1 MLSEYL
7 QKAILFSLLH
17 RIDVDLANQR
27 RQEGCP
33 FCDGGPLHWANY
45 PRKPRGGPSSLP
57 EKYSIRH
64 SLCCGREGCRRRTL
78 PPSCLFLGR
87 KVYWAMVILVV
98 MVLRQARPH
107 GASTRELM
115 RTFGIDRKTLFRWI
129 AYFRDVF
136 PHSAKWQRLRGRISS
151 QVKDSRLP
159 ADLVEYFFQH
169 SGCPPDEGLVAC
181 LRFLASG

>member
-1 MLSEYL
+1 MLSEL
-7 QKAILFSLLH
+7 SQKAILFSLLH
-17 RIDVDLANQR
+17 RIDVDLANQC
-27 RQEGCP
+27 RQNGCA
-33 FCDGGPLHWANY
+33 FCDGGPLHQANY
-45 PRKPRGGPSSLP
+45 LRKPRGGPSCLP
-57 EKYSIRH
+57 EEYSIRH

-87 KVYWAMVILVV
+87 KVYWAMVILIV
-98 MVLRQARPH
+98 MVLRQARPN

-136 PHSAKWQRLRGRISS
+136 PHSAKWQILRGRISS

-159 ADLVEYFFQH
+159 ADLADHFFQH
-169 SGCPPDEGLVAC
+169 SGCKADGLFAC
-181 LRFLASG
+181 LRFLGGG